1 MVPGSPTSILLKVR
15 SALTPDSQTF
25 LVQCLQKNPEVSRET
40 LTGPQEGDAR
50 TRDIRYQWI
59 GKWSVPEPEA
69 KQNTK
74 RAEKEGPPERHSL
87 ELGQARWR
95 LVEEERKAKMAKG
108 RKEISGLLCSL
119 QASDAE
125 RIPGHS
131 AQGIL
136 TLIPS
141 FGCRHPHAGKIKLLL
156 L

>member
-1 MVPGSPTSILLKVR
+1 M
-15 SALTPDSQTF
+15 
-25 LVQCLQKNPEVSRET
+25 
-40 LTGPQEGDAR
+40 
-50 TRDIRYQWI
+50 
-59 GKWSVPEPEA
+59 
-69 KQNTK
+69 
-74 RAEKEGPPERHSL
+74 GPPERHSL

-95 LVEEERKAKMAKG
+95 LVEEARKAKMAKG
-108 RKEISGLLCSL
+108 RREITGSLCSL

-141 FGCRHPHAGKIKLLL
+141 FGCHHPHAGKIKLLL

>member
-1 MVPGSPTSILLKVR
+1 
-15 SALTPDSQTF
+15 
-25 LVQCLQKNPEVSRET
+25 
-40 LTGPQEGDAR
+40 
-50 TRDIRYQWI
+50 
-59 GKWSVPEPEA
+59 
-69 KQNTK
+69 
-74 RAEKEGPPERHSL
+74 
-87 ELGQARWR
+87 
-95 LVEEERKAKMAKG
+95 MAKG
-108 RKEISGLLCSL
+108 RKEISGSLCSL